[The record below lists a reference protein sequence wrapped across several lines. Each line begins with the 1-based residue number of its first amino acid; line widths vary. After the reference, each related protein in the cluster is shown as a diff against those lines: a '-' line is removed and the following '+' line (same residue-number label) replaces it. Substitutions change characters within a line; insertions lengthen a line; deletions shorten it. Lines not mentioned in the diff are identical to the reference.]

1 MRRAALALTALLTVL
16 ATTAC
21 GDDPEAEQQSGPESI
36 EITIED
42 GESSPVQRVDVEAG
56 EEIEIVVKADE
67 PGTLHVHSD
76 PEDELDYTA
85 GTTTLS
91 LSIDQPGVVEVESH
105 ELETQV
111 LQLEVR

>member
-16 ATTAC
+16 VATTAC
-21 GDDPEAEQQSGPESI
+21 GDDPEAEQPSGPESI

-56 EEIEIVVKADE
+56 EEVEIVVRADE

-76 PEDELDYTA
+76 PEEELDYTA
-85 GTTTLS
+85 GTTNLTLT
-91 LSIDQPGVVEVESH
+91 IDLVAGEII
-105 ELETQV
+105 
-111 LQLEVR
+111 VREAA